1 MQPFLL
7 SRKRQLLR
15 YLQESVLVIA
25 DQPEAQ
31 RERFDATLSHLSREQ
46 GDAALYAATLS
57 FSAACTIR
65 NVPEK
70 SQLPDIDHSLHQ
82 SESRRADAISKPAAM
97 RGMWEISCGSPSLR
111 LSR

>member
-15 YLQESVLVIA
+15 YLQESVLVIV

-31 RERFDATLSHLSREQ
+31 RERFDATLSQLSREQ

-57 FSAACTIR
+57 CSAACTIR
-65 NVPEK
+65 NVLGK
-70 SQLPDIDHSLHQ
+70 SHPPAIDCTPHQ
-82 SESRRADAISKPAAM
+82 SESQRSDAIPKRAAI
-97 RGMWEISCGSPSLR
+97 RGM
-111 LSR
+111 